1 MLNINLIGRLTADVT
16 TTTTANG
23 TLINSFTVAC
33 NKSYGD
39 KAHPLFVNVTFFNDI
54 PTKMKLKK
62 GASVSVVGELR
73 QHDYTAKDGS
83 KRTNYQVIG
92 NSIEYVP
99 SVQSNAVTPVTAIGR
114 LTADI
119 SHNENNT
126 AGSFT
131 IAVDHGYGNKQT
143 TSFVRAHCFNNVLDR
158 IEKTGV
164 VKGSPMLLVGDLDC
178 RRFTRKDGTEGIE
191 TFINVLNFNLVS
203 YGKKKDTENGEN
215 TASAP
220 APAENNSVPAPTP
233 APAGEDGLEEFEN
246 LLDEDLPF

>member
-1 MLNINLIGRLTADVT
+1 MLNINVMGRLTADVNA
-16 TTTTANG
+16 TTTANG
-23 TLINSFTVAC
+23 TTINSFTVAC

-62 GASVSVVGELR
+62 GGSVAVTGELR
-73 QHDYTAKDGS
+73 QHDYTAKDGT
-83 KRTNYQVIG
+83 KRTSYQVIG
-92 NSIEYVP
+92 NSLEYVP
-99 SVQSNAVTPVTAIGR
+99 SVQSSAVTPVTAIGR

-119 SHNENNT
+119 THNEGNT

-131 IAVDHGYGNKQT
+131 IAVDHGYGDKQT
-143 TSFVRAHCFNNVLDR
+143 TSFIKAYCFGNLLER
-158 IEKTGV
+158 IEKSKV
-164 VKGSPMLLVGDLDC
+164 AKGSPVLLVGDLDC
-178 RRFTRKDGTEGIE
+178 RKFTRKDGTEGIE

-203 YGKKKDTENGEN
+203 YGKKKDTEDGEN

>member
-16 TTTTANG
+16 TTTTTNG
-23 TLINSFTVAC
+23 TPVNSFTVAC

-73 QHDYTAKDGS
+73 QHDYTAKDGT
-83 KRTNYQVIG
+83 KRKNYQVIG

-99 SVQSNAVTPVTAIGR
+99 SVQSSAVTPVTAIGR

-119 SHNENNT
+119 THNEGNT

-131 IAVDHGYGNKQT
+131 IAVDHGYGDKQT
-143 TSFVRAHCFNNVLDR
+143 TSFIKAYCFGNLLER
-158 IEKTGV
+158 IEKSKV
-164 VKGSPMLLVGDLDC
+164 AKGSPVLLVGDLDC
-178 RRFTRKDGTEGIE
+178 RKFTRKDGTEGIE

-203 YGKKKDTENGEN
+203 YGKKKDTEDGEN

-233 APAGEDGLEEFEN
+233 APADEDNFEEFEN
-246 LLDEDLPF
+246 LLEEDLPF

>member
-1 MLNINLIGRLTADVT
+1 MLNINVMGRLTADVT
-16 TTTTANG
+16 TTTTTNG
-23 TLINSFTVAC
+23 TPINSFAVAC

-73 QHDYTAKDGS
+73 QHDYTAKDGT
-83 KRTNYQVIG
+83 KKTNYQVIG

-99 SVQSNAVTPVTAIGR
+99 SVQSSAVTPVTAIGR

-119 SHNENNT
+119 THNEGNT

-131 IAVDHGYGNKQT
+131 IAVDHGYGDKQT
-143 TSFVRAHCFNNVLDR
+143 TSFIKAYCFGNLLER
-158 IEKTGV
+158 IEKSKV
-164 VKGSPMLLVGDLDC
+164 AKGSPVLLVGDLDC
-178 RRFTRKDGTEGIE
+178 RKFTRKDGTEGIE

-233 APAGEDGLEEFEN
+233 APAGEDDFEDFEN

>member
-1 MLNINLIGRLTADVT
+1 MLNINVMGRLTADVT
-16 TTTTANG
+16 ATTTTNG
-23 TLINSFTVAC
+23 TPINSFTVAC

-73 QHDYTAKDGS
+73 QHDYTAKDGTK
-83 KRTNYQVIG
+83 KRNYQVIG

-99 SVQSNAVTPVTAIGR
+99 SVQSSAVTPVTAIGR

-119 SHNENNT
+119 THNEGNT

-131 IAVDHGYGNKQT
+131 IAVDHGYGDKQT
-143 TSFVRAHCFNNVLDR
+143 TSFIKAYCFGNLLER
-158 IEKTGV
+158 IEKSKV
-164 VKGSPMLLVGDLDC
+164 AKGSPVLLVGDLDC
-178 RRFTRKDGTEGIE
+178 RKFTRKDGTEGIE

-203 YGKKKDTENGEN
+203 YGKKKDTEDGEN

>member
-1 MLNINLIGRLTADVT
+1 MLNINVMGRLTADVT
-16 TTTTANG
+16 TTTTTNG
-23 TLINSFTVAC
+23 TPINSFTVAC

-73 QHDYTAKDGS
+73 QHDYTAKDGT
-83 KRTNYQVIG
+83 KRTSYQVIG
-92 NSIEYVP
+92 NSLEYVP
-99 SVQSNAVTPVTAIGR
+99 SVQSSAVTPVTAIGR

-119 SHNENNT
+119 THNEGNT

-131 IAVDHGYGNKQT
+131 IAVDHGYGDKQT
-143 TSFVRAHCFNNVLDR
+143 TSFIKAYCFGNLLER
-158 IEKTGV
+158 IEKSKV
-164 VKGSPMLLVGDLDC
+164 AKGSPVLLVGDLDC
-178 RRFTRKDGTEGIE
+178 RKFTRKDGTEGIA

-203 YGKKKDTENGEN
+203 YGKKKDTEDGEN